1 MSARTQ
7 RQESILELLAH
18 RGRLNVEE
26 LVAELSV
33 TAMTIRRD
41 LAGLEKSG
49 VLTRT
54 HGGCVLQSPFV
65 REMPFSEKD
74 QQQREHKYA
83 IACAAAGMLKSGD
96 RIYLDTGT
104 TAVHVARVLPT
115 GLDIHVFTNNLLVAM
130 ELFGREGVEVVVY
143 GGALAPRSPDLVG
156 DVAMTRIHDFHI
168 DVAIVGADAL
178 DTASGE
184 FYGANMAAAM
194 LSRQA
199 QQQAERILLLMDNSK
214 FGKQSLAMVGRL
226 ADNVTLITDD
236 RISEEDQQLVWN
248 TSAELVVVCGQ
259 TEIKNHVQQN
269 HAHKTAGSPGS

>member
-65 REMPFSEKD
+65 REMPFAEKD

-104 TAVHVARVLPT
+104 TAVHVARILPT

-143 GGALAPRSPDLVG
+143 GGSLATKSPDLTG
-156 DVAMTRIHDFHI
+156 EVAMTRIHDFHI
-168 DVAIVGADAL
+168 DVAVMGADAL
-178 DTASGE
+178 DVASGE
-184 FYGANMAAAM
+184 FYCADMGTAM

-199 QQQAERILLLMDNSK
+199 QQQAQRTLLLLDNSK

-226 ADNVTLITDD
+226 TDNVTLITDD
-236 RISEEDQQLVWN
+236 RISEEDQQRVWD
-248 TSAELVVVCGQ
+248 TSAELVVVCEYVE
-259 TEIKNHVQQN
+259 TENNVRQNHVRQN
-269 HAHKTAGSPGS
+269 NVH